1 VKRSGT
7 PFHGSHV
14 KGENKMTEV
23 YIVSAVRTPIGKFG
37 GGLTDVSPVMLGAH
51 VMKAALAR
59 AGLSGSALD
68 LFIFGNIL
76 KHGHGQLLPR
86 HAALKADIPE
96 TVDGYAVDM
105 LCSSGMM
112 STMNAAMAI
121 RAGEAEL
128 IMAGG
133 IESMSQ
139 AGFHLSHKARWGYK
153 LLVGAGEQVVDELL
167 VDGLTDPMTGELMGD
182 ETQRLADEY
191 GVTRA
196 ELDEVAYLSHM
207 RAAAATE
214 NGNFSHEIAPLELT
228 QRRQTVLFAQDEGIR
243 ADTTMESLAGLRP
256 AFTKDGTLTAG
267 NSSQISDGAAA
278 LILAS
283 KAAVEKHELKPIA
296 KLLGGTWAAVTPW
309 RFVEGPIP
317 AIQKL
322 MKKIDRTVDDFELI
336 ENNEA
341 FALNNVLLRRALEI
355 PYEKINVYGG
365 AIALGHPI
373 GASGARVIVTLLNAL
388 QQEGKQLGL
397 ASLCHGTGG
406 GTAVAVEM
414 MQ

>member
-1 VKRSGT
+1 MSET
-7 PFHGSHV
+7 
-14 KGENKMTEV
+14 
-23 YIVSAVRTPIGKFG
+23 YIISAVRTPIGKFG
-37 GGLTDVSPVMLGAH
+37 GSLKDMSPVGLGAH
-51 VMKAALAR
+51 VMKAALER
-59 AGLSGSALD
+59 AGITGKDLD

-76 KHGHGQLLPR
+76 KHGHGQLVPR
-86 HAALKADIPE
+86 HAALKAGIPE
-96 TVDGYAVDM
+96 DVDGYAVDM

-112 STMNAAMAI
+112 STMNADMAI
-121 RAGEAEL
+121 RAGEADIVL
-128 IMAGG
+128 AGG

-153 LLVGAGEQVVDELL
+153 LLIGENKEPVTDILL
-167 VDGLTDPMTGELMGD
+167 ADGLTDPMTGELMGE
-182 ETQRLADEY
+182 ETERLVATH
-191 GVTRA
+191 GVTRT
-196 ELDEVAYLSHM
+196 ELDEVAYLSNI

-214 NGNFSHEIAPLELT
+214 NGKFSKEIAPVEIVE
-228 QRRQTVLFAQDEGIR
+228 RRKTILFDKDEGLR

-256 AFTKDGTLTAG
+256 AFGKEGRLTAG

-278 LILAS
+278 LVIAS
-283 KAAVEKHELKPIA
+283 KKAVEEHNLKPIA
-296 KLLGGTWAAVTPW
+296 RILGGAWAAVEPW

-322 MKKIDRTVDDFELI
+322 MKKIDKSVDDFELI

-341 FALNNVLLRRALEI
+341 FSLNNVLLRRALEI
-355 PYEKINVYGG
+355 PYEKINIYGG

-373 GASGARVIVTLLNAL
+373 GASGARIIVTLLNAL

-406 GTAVAVEM
+406 GTAVAVELM
-414 MQ
+414 

>member
-1 VKRSGT
+1 MS
-7 PFHGSHV
+7 
-14 KGENKMTEV
+14 EY
-23 YIVSAVRTPIGKFG
+23 YIISAVRTPIGKFG
-37 GGLTDVSPVMLGAH
+37 GSLKDTSPVALGAH
-51 VMKAALAR
+51 VMKAALER
-59 AGLSGSALD
+59 AGVAGKDLD

-76 KHGHGQLLPR
+76 KHGHGQLVPR
-86 HAALKADIPE
+86 HAALKAGIPQE
-96 TVDGYAVDM
+96 IDGYAVDM

-112 STMNAAMAI
+112 STMNADMAI
-121 RAGEAEL
+121 RAGEADL
-128 IMAGG
+128 VLAGG

-153 LLVGAGEQVVDELL
+153 LLIGENKEQVADVLL
-167 VDGLTDPMTGELMGD
+167 ADGLTDPMTGELMGE
-182 ETQRLADEY
+182 ETERLVATH
-191 GVTRA
+191 GVSRT
-196 ELDEVAYLSHM
+196 ELDEVAYLSNI

-214 NGNFSHEIAPLELT
+214 NGKFSKEIAPVEIVE
-228 QRRQTVLFAQDEGIR
+228 RRKTILFDKDEGLR

-256 AFTKDGTLTAG
+256 AFGKEGRLTAG

-278 LILAS
+278 LVIAS
-283 KAAVEKHELKPIA
+283 KKAVEEHNLKPIA
-296 KLLGGTWAAVTPW
+296 RILGGAWAAVEPW

-322 MKKIDRTVDDFELI
+322 LKKIDKSIDDFELF

-341 FALNNVLLRRALEI
+341 FSLNNVLLRRALEI

-365 AIALGHPI
+365 AIAMGHPI
-373 GASGARVIVTLLNAL
+373 GASGARIIVTLLNAL

-406 GTAVAVEM
+406 GTAVAVELL
-414 MQ
+414 